1 VNRPPPVPGVRLV
14 AIGDF
19 PGSLLEELSRRT
31 GIPRLSGRFD
41 PSSTL
46 DPARG
51 QLDSTRLIVA
61 LRNRYG
67 VPVIGAAR
75 LDLFIPVFSY
85 VFGEA
90 ELGGRAAVF
99 SIYRLREEF
108 YGLPPNPTLLVE
120 RALRELLHELG
131 HLAGLVHCH
140 EPTCVMRPS
149 HSVEQID
156 ARDADYCEE
165 CWRLLEQRQQLLRVS
180 DPPPPE
186 SAPLR

>member
-1 VNRPPPVPGVRLV
+1 MKRPPPVPGVRLV

-19 PGSLLEELSRRT
+19 SEVLLEELSRRT
-31 GIPRLSGRFD
+31 RIPRLAGRFD
-41 PSSTL
+41 PSPAL

-51 QLDSTRLIVA
+51 QCDSTRLILA
-61 LRNRYG
+61 LRNRYAI
-67 VPVIGAAR
+67 PVVGAAR

-108 YGLPPNPTLLVE
+108 YGLPPNPALLLE

-131 HLAGLVHCH
+131 HLAGLVHCQ
-140 EPTCVMRPS
+140 EATCVMRPS

-156 ARDADYCEE
+156 ARDADYCEA
-165 CWRLLEQRQQLLRVS
+165 CWRLLDQRRPLALVS